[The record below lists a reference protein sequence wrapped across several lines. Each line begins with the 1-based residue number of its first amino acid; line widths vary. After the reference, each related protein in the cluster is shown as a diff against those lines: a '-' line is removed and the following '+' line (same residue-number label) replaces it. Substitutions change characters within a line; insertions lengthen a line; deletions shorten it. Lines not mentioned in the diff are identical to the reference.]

1 MQFCEFYLLAYATQ
15 VKSAFHAHWLG
26 SLIVNGKYYSPL
38 SSGRDKITY
47 KKFNFPPFFGILI
60 LYLPWVTK
68 TEFHFTI
75 SIQYQPVMR
84 SDVNKEKYQFGD
96 NYLIQY

>member
-38 SSGRDKITY
+38 SSGRDKIIY
-47 KKFNFPPFFGILI
+47 KK
-60 LYLPWVTK
+60 V
-68 TEFHFTI
+68 
-75 SIQYQPVMR
+75 
-84 SDVNKEKYQFGD
+84 
-96 NYLIQY
+96 